1 MCEILMPQRKILP
14 LKPAIRAQEYPVVE
28 KAWEFG
34 AAQYAASTALGFRGS
49 RAVPQSN
56 F

>member
-1 MCEILMPQRKILP
+1 MFEILMPQRKILP
-14 LKPAIRAQEYPVVE
+14 LKPAIRGQEYPVVE
-28 KAWEFG
+28 NAWKSG
-34 AAQYAASTALGFRGS
+34 AVQYAASKALGFRSS